1 MKGDFQPMHDCEW
14 KAKKNQ
20 RNIAQTLMHHIIGIT
35 LGPVVVGHTGAL
47 EWYTPWQPYGK
58 WKWKLGKPWK
68 IFFSPVISFIFA
80 APGKESMRTW
90 EIIPPANLL

>member
-47 EWYTPWQPYGK
+47 E
-58 WKWKLGKPWK
+58 
-68 IFFSPVISFIFA
+68 
-80 APGKESMRTW
+80 
-90 EIIPPANLL
+90 